1 MSDTLISMDYRF
13 VDILNANQLEV
24 GDLIGLGIVGIVK
37 IISIAPMKDG
47 FLLVIENEFNEKE
60 DVEILDDEKF
70 EFFIL
75 ELRPPRRPI
84 CTFCPLRRI

>member
-1 MSDTLISMDYRF
+1 MSATLISMDYRF
-13 VDILNANQLEV
+13 VDILNADQLEV

-37 IISIAPMKDG
+37 IISIAPTKDG
-47 FLLVIENEFNEKE
+47 FSLVIENEFNEKE

-75 ELRPPRRPI
+75 E
-84 CTFCPLRRI
+84 

>member
-37 IISIAPMKDG
+37 IISIASMTKW
-47 FLLVIENEFNEKE
+47 
-60 DVEILDDEKF
+60 ILT
-70 EFFIL
+70 
-75 ELRPPRRPI
+75 
-84 CTFCPLRRI
+84 CH

>member
-60 DVEILDDEKF
+60 DVEILDNEKF

-75 ELRPPRRPI
+75 E
-84 CTFCPLRRI
+84 

>member
-1 MSDTLISMDYRF
+1 MSATLTSMDYRF
-13 VDILNANQLEV
+13 VDILRADQLEV

-37 IISIAPMKDG
+37 IISIAPTKDG
-47 FLLVIENEFNEKE
+47 FSLVIENEFNEKE

-75 ELRPPRRPI
+75 E
-84 CTFCPLRRI
+84 